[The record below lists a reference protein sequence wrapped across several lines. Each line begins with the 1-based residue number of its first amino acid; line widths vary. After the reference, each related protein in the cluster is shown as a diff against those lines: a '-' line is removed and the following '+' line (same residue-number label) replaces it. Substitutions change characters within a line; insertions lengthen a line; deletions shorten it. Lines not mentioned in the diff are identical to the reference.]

1 MVTKNKNRPFS
12 NNKLLQML
20 QQMYEIRF
28 FEEEAGRLY
37 QKGIVKGGIHA
48 CIGQEAVAVGVCAA
62 LENKD
67 YITST
72 HRGHGHHIAKGA
84 DPNRLMAEVLGKST
98 GYCGGFGG
106 SMHVAAFEIGSLGAF
121 PIVAAGIPTALGA
134 ALSALLL
141 DKDYVVATF
150 FGDGA
155 LAQGT
160 LHESL
165 NMASIWK
172 LPVIFVCEDNQYA
185 VSTKKDT
192 VISFINLPVLASAY
206 QIPSEE
212 VDGQE
217 IIAVYQATLRAVKRA
232 RSKGGPTFIHAKT
245 YRFEGHY
252 FGEPQVYRSRVEVQT
267 ARNEMDPI
275 RKFQDYL
282 INQIDINENE
292 IQTAENNARAIINS
306 ALEYAIKSPDPVAEE
321 YDLYVYA

>member
-1 MVTKNKNRPFS
+1 MVTKNKNCPFS

-160 LHESL
+160 LHELL

-232 RSKGGPTFIHAKT
+232 DLKEAQRLFMLRHIDLKVTILENHRFIVLELK
-245 YRFEGHY
+245 YK
-252 FGEPQVYRSRVEVQT
+252 QQ
-267 ARNEMDPI
+267 EMRWI
-275 RKFQDYL
+275 R
-282 INQIDINENE
+282 
-292 IQTAENNARAIINS
+292 
-306 ALEYAIKSPDPVAEE
+306 
-321 YDLYVYA
+321 